1 MDVHTQW
8 IKTQSVVLLSVWG
21 SIGERSSCFFDHSV
35 VVSLYLLLSFLFF
48 LVYFLCQASFFLPP
62 VVSFIELLLL
72 DTFLCFCSHRLDY
85 LLVSSPASHHIFSVY
100 FYLFSWLLD
109 SLSVYFQFKHLLI
122 FLFFPCLFSF
132 YLCSASLL
140 TFLCIFFCLSRCLLS
155 VFFFLVFL
163 FCCFSLHFCL
173 FFITFCLSYW
183 HFFFSFLAFFFLSF
197 LYIFI
202 IFYSSVLKLF

>member
-48 LVYFLCQASFFLPP
+48 FLVYSLCQATFFLPP

-122 FLFFPCLFSF
+122 FLFFPCLFLSTFVLPLSSHFCVSF
-132 YLCSASLL
+132 SA
-140 TFLCIFFCLSRCLLS
+140 FLAAFFLA
-155 VFFFLVFL
+155 VFLLVFL

-183 HFFFSFLAFFFLSF
+183 HFFFPLFWPFSFFLS
-197 LYIFI
+197 YI
-202 IFYSSVLKLF
+202 YL